1 MKSVREYL
9 LEQEPSGPTEFTD
22 ADGSSAYANNQGGS
36 VTGGG
41 RVQNYPVSAA
51 NMRWLRSQGGSF
63 SFGYLRAHTL
73 ENLTKELLGTNLSA
87 SVILDNSST
96 YDTLGDRQVEEQN
109 AASAYFNGEYQTIR
123 SGYQAQYNAAI
134 AAEDYEAANIYV
146 NLLLNGPHVQEYDR
160 LTDIYLATAA
170 ERSSLLT
177 RMSNYIMG
185 GKINTSDPY
194 GLDHP
199 ELARQRRKQQELER
213 NIEASLKQL
222 AADNEALKSE
232 GARRNIMALID
243 LGFDIATAIAILNV
257 FAGPGDELSLQGL
270 KQAVKQFFKKGAT
283 KGATAKA
290 AQKATKPFQNASDDF
305 VRAITDPKNYT
316 RANDAVSRAP
326 KAFKN
331 QVGIEINIG
340 GKTQTVNAADILRF
354 KGFQLQSFQPS
365 GKLLTE
371 SKKRVLKNIK
381 KPYEVPELPKKYKMN
396 FAGKYSPQNTPDQT
410 ASQITDALIASGNAK
425 GQKWRLKDKAWQG
438 YETSERMNIVYDK
451 VGHGDQVMDMIVGE
465 NERKRKDRQLQEK
478 LNIIAHEKALMKE
491 NPNYETPFNQNI
503 EEQETLSADND
514 PLFKKVSKSLKRS
527 VDYPKKPS
535 KKGYPNDPPPKMVN
549 GYHPDLVD
557 GIKVSNYYN
566 TLDPNSAKAMPKT
579 GNDFIDMKVDAAK
592 KGKYAKK
599 SNQLKE
605 EISVKT
611 KKKSNWRE
619 EINLQESEWFSIPGS
634 GPTNSASQSFQYGG
648 EGGPTA
654 TFSGLGGA
662 EGVPS
667 TVTSQG
673 ETYDSPTY
681 NQLAMQGYAPLL
693 QMQKRGNQTEDE
705 RIDAEI
711 RKLQEQ
717 IKQLDQKISN
727 LSSEQKASEPEY
739 TGMTYDQYFD
749 RKKEIDKKWTEKTS
763 PLGQIMMRSNS
774 ASEVNAAYDKY
785 YEYNDA
791 RVEELD
797 ALDAE
802 YKSQSDSH
810 SKKVEDHYNAYS
822 KKFDS
827 LRKEQNAL
835 YAKIAELEKQRPI
848 NQQLDAS
855 QQVYPNLPFMG
866 ARVQPVAGQQSFN
879 DNPGY
884 VPYPNPNNYK
894 PVSAGEKAY
903 VRSLQILPG
912 LVNVVSTILGNDEG
926 SAATPADWAL
936 QYARG
941 DYTPITKS
949 PGRAFNQNTMELISI
964 ALDSPNTPRGSV
976 QTHTYNDRNSFDSI
990 RDTSIRNSLGQ
1001 FNYRVTAN
1009 GIEITDTF
1017 NFSGNTSIGA
1027 LATVDD
1033 IIGTATGGVVDEPI
1047 QRNADKLV
1055 DIGYRSAL
1063 EKGQNPADDKHGI
1076 PIKYTIPWSEVPAK
1090 LQNKLDPTQTISPIV
1105 KRKRGTKTESTTFN
1119 KLKKHR

>member
-9 LEQEPSGPTEFTD
+9 LEQEPSGATEFTD
-22 ADGSSAYANNQGGS
+22 ADGSSAYDNNQGGS

-96 YDTLGDRQVEEQN
+96 YDTLGDRQVEEQ
-109 AASAYFNGEYQTIR
+109 AAATAYFNGEYQTIR
-123 SGYQAQYNAAI
+123 SGYQAQYDAAI
-134 AAEDYEAANIYV
+134 AAENYEAANVYV

-160 LTDIYLATAA
+160 LTAIYTATAA
-170 ERSSLLT
+170 ERSALLT

-222 AADNEALKSE
+222 AKDNEALKSE
-232 GARRNIMALID
+232 GAKRNIMALID

-283 KGATAKA
+283 AKA

-305 VRAITDPKNYT
+305 IRAITDPKNYT

-371 SKKRVLKNIK
+371 SKKRVLKNVK

-491 NPNYETPFNQNI
+491 NPSYETPFNQNI

-599 SNQLKE
+599 
-605 EISVKT
+605 
-611 KKKSNWRE
+611 R
-619 EINLQESEWFSIPGS
+619 
-634 GPTNSASQSFQYGG
+634 
-648 EGGPTA
+648 
-654 TFSGLGGA
+654 
-662 EGVPS
+662 
-667 TVTSQG
+667 
-673 ETYDSPTY
+673 
-681 NQLAMQGYAPLL
+681 
-693 QMQKRGNQTEDE
+693 
-705 RIDAEI
+705 
-711 RKLQEQ
+711 
-717 IKQLDQKISN
+717 
-727 LSSEQKASEPEY
+727 
-739 TGMTYDQYFD
+739 
-749 RKKEIDKKWTEKTS
+749 DK
-763 PLGQIMMRSNS
+763 
-774 ASEVNAAYDKY
+774 
-785 YEYNDA
+785 
-791 RVEELD
+791 
-797 ALDAE
+797 
-802 YKSQSDSH
+802 
-810 SKKVEDHYNAYS
+810 
-822 KKFDS
+822 
-827 LRKEQNAL
+827 
-835 YAKIAELEKQRPI
+835 
-848 NQQLDAS
+848 
-855 QQVYPNLPFMG
+855 
-866 ARVQPVAGQQSFN
+866 
-879 DNPGY
+879 
-884 VPYPNPNNYK
+884 
-894 PVSAGEKAY
+894 
-903 VRSLQILPG
+903 
-912 LVNVVSTILGNDEG
+912 
-926 SAATPADWAL
+926 
-936 QYARG
+936 
-941 DYTPITKS
+941 
-949 PGRAFNQNTMELISI
+949 
-964 ALDSPNTPRGSV
+964 
-976 QTHTYNDRNSFDSI
+976 
-990 RDTSIRNSLGQ
+990 
-1001 FNYRVTAN
+1001 
-1009 GIEITDTF
+1009 
-1017 NFSGNTSIGA
+1017 
-1027 LATVDD
+1027 
-1033 IIGTATGGVVDEPI
+1033 
-1047 QRNADKLV
+1047 
-1055 DIGYRSAL
+1055 
-1063 EKGQNPADDKHGI
+1063 
-1076 PIKYTIPWSEVPAK
+1076 
-1090 LQNKLDPTQTISPIV
+1090 
-1105 KRKRGTKTESTTFN
+1105 
-1119 KLKKHR
+1119 